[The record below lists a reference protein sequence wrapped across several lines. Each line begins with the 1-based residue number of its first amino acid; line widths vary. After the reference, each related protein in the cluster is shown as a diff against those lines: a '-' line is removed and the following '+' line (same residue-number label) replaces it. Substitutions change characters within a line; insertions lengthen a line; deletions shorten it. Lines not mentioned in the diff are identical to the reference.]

1 MRRLLAAVVV
11 ATATLV
17 SAAPAHAGPP
27 GASGGT
33 AGLLPRQA
41 AGVIY
46 LPNQHYGPALDLS
59 FHHHRFDAYLPAD
72 VWNLHPGVILIHG
85 GGARAGD
92 KSSMA
97 EEAWYLA
104 QHGLAAFSINYSPV
118 EEGLEFTPLE
128 DVQAA
133 VAWIRENA
141 AIYSV
146 DPSRIGAVGVS
157 AGAHLVSLLATKT
170 DGHQTEGSGVTAA
183 VAWSPF
189 MDLVWWA
196 DHDDNPDAQF
206 EYRMGCSSESECRA
220 IRRDIS
226 PITFV
231 GRNDANLFFVHSRH
245 EFIPVAM
252 SRRMDRRMDEVR
264 ARHTYIELPGGL
276 HGLGYLDEKV
286 PGTSTTVLNASLD
299 FLLKALS
306 A

>member
-1 MRRLLAAVVV
+1 MRRIVVALV
-11 ATATLV
+11 IATATLAA
-17 SAAPAHAGPP
+17 AAPALARPTHASDGHLAPSP
-27 GASGGT
+27 AD
-33 AGLLPRQA
+33 
-41 AGVIY
+41 VIY
-46 LPNQHYGPALDLS
+46 VPNQHYGPVVDLS
-59 FHHHRFDAYLPAD
+59 FQHHLFDAYLPTD
-72 VWNLHPGVILIHG
+72 IWNPHPGVILIHG
-85 GGARAGD
+85 GGARSGD
-92 KSSMA
+92 KSTMA
-97 EEAWYLA
+97 EVGRYLA
-104 QHGLAAFSINYSPV
+104 QNGLAAFSINYRPV
-118 EEGLEFTPLE
+118 KEGPEFTPLE

-141 AIYSV
+141 GIYSV
-146 DPSRIGAVGVS
+146 DPTRIGAVGTS

-170 DGHQTEGSGVTAA
+170 DGQQTQGSGVTAV

-196 DHDDNPDAQF
+196 DHEDMPAVSF
-206 EYRMGCSSESECRA
+206 EYRMGCSGESECRA
-220 IRRDIS
+220 IRRDLS

-231 GRNDANLFFVHSRH
+231 GRNDAKLYFVHSRH

-252 SRRMDRRMDEVR
+252 SRRMDRRMDELG

-276 HGLGYLDEKV
+276 HGLGYLDEPV